1 MKTTAA
7 IATAPEQPFEITE
20 VDLDDPRV
28 GEVQVRMVAS
38 GVCHTDAIVR
48 DQWYPTPLPAVLGHE
63 GAGVVEAV
71 GPGVDDVAVG
81 DHVLLSFASC
91 GGCRNCQVGRPA
103 YCAEFFAHNFGG
115 RRTDGS
121 TAFGRDGEAI
131 SSHFFG
137 QSSFAAHSNVA
148 RRSVVVVPPEA
159 PLEVLAP
166 LGCGLQTGAGAVLN
180 RLQVREG
187 SSFVVFGAGAVG
199 LAALLAAV
207 VANAST
213 IVAVDLVTD
222 RLTLAGELGATHTV
236 DASAA
241 DAAGVVAQVR
251 EATGGGADYAL
262 DTTGSTAAF
271 RQMTDSLGSLGHGA
285 LVGASA
291 LGTEASIDIGTI
303 MLSGATIS
311 MCIEGESVPPLFIP
325 KLIDLHA
332 RGVFPFDKLVRNY
345 PFAELNR
352 AFEDSHCGV
361 AIKPVVT
368 F

>member
-1 MKTTAA
+1 MQTTAA
-7 IATAPEQPFEITE
+7 IATGPGRPFEITE
-20 VDLDDPRV
+20 VDVDDPRP
-28 GEVQVRMVAS
+28 GEVQVRMVAC

-91 GGCRNCQVGRPA
+91 GSCRNCQAGRPA
-103 YCAEFFAHNFGG
+103 YCLDFFARNFGG
-115 RRTDGS
+115 RRADGS
-121 TAFGRDGEAI
+121 TAFTRGAEPI

-137 QSSFAAHSNVA
+137 QSSFAAVTNVA

-159 PLEVLAP
+159 PLELLAP

-199 LAALLAAV
+199 MAALLAAV
-207 VANAST
+207 VANAGT
-213 IVAVDLVTD
+213 IVAVDLVAD
-222 RLTLAGELGATHTV
+222 RLTRATELGATHTV
-236 DASAA
+236 DGSALGA
-241 DAAGVVAQVR
+241 PGVVAAVR

-271 RQMTDSLGSLGHGA
+271 RQMTDCLGSLGHGA

-291 LGTEASIDIGTI
+291 IGTEASIDIGTI

-311 MCIEGESVPPLFIP
+311 MCIEGDSVPSLFIP
-325 KLIDLHA
+325 RLIDLHA
-332 RGVFPFDKLVRNY
+332 RGLFPIEKLVRTY
-345 PFAELNR
+345 PFGQLDQ
-352 AFEDSHCGV
+352 AFEDSHTG
-361 AIKPVVT
+361 ATLKPVVV